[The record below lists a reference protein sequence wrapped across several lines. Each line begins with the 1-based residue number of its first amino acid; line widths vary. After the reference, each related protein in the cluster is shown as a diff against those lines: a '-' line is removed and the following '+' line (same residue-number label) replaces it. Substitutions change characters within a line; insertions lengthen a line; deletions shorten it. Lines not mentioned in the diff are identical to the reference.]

1 MYSLVKRIQKHINN
15 SLYGNDVNLFI
26 RLYSTVEAIRQR
38 LGLEYQRRSE
48 VISKVRDLRKEKKK
62 KINEENVTIESQQCD
77 PVIDSE
83 MQIEVCV
90 QSV

>member
-1 MYSLVKRIQKHINN
+1 MYSLFKRIQKHINN

-62 KINEENVTIESQQCD
+62 K
-77 PVIDSE
+77 
-83 MQIEVCV
+83 
-90 QSV
+90 

>member
-62 KINEENVTIESQQCD
+62 K
-77 PVIDSE
+77 
-83 MQIEVCV
+83 
-90 QSV
+90 

>member
-26 RLYSTVEAIRQR
+26 RLYSAVEAIRQR

-48 VISKVRDLRKEKKK
+48 VISKVRDLRKEKKNK
-62 KINEENVTIESQQCD
+62 RRKRNDRIAT
-77 PVIDSE
+77 
-83 MQIEVCV
+83 M
-90 QSV
+90 

>member
-48 VISKVRDLRKEKKK
+48 VISKVRDLRKEKKNK
-62 KINEENVTIESQQCD
+62 RRKRNDRIAT
-77 PVIDSE
+77 
-83 MQIEVCV
+83 M
-90 QSV
+90 